1 MNDLIGLHLD
11 GGLSKERY
19 QEQYQ
24 PLETRIQQLDTHI
37 PQLEA
42 EIDMMTIHLLSSD
55 TVMAEAKTL
64 NEQWHE
70 LGFEQK
76 RAIIETI
83 LTSLVVDKEDITIN
97 LAYAPTQ
104 APLGKNLP
112 AAMPLRL
119 FWSPRPEMFLYPA
132 NHPALYRQDL
142 GAFAGPDRP
151 AYTGPSGGYGSNGAS

>member
-1 MNDLIGLHLD
+1 MQLQEYLSGINMAEHLGQAQGQLEERRTLLDVASKERAKLAKRMNDLISLHLD

-19 QEQYQ
+19 QEQYK
-24 PLETRIQQLDTHI
+24 PLEARIQQLDAHV

-42 EIDMMTIHLLSSD
+42 EIDVMTIHLLSSD

-97 LAYAPTQ
+97 LAYAPTR
-104 APLGKNLP
+104 PPPERNLP

-119 FWSPRPEMFLYPA
+119 L
-132 NHPALYRQDL
+132 
-142 GAFAGPDRP
+142 
-151 AYTGPSGGYGSNGAS
+151 